1 MPTVE
6 VTCPEGVSEGEV
18 LHVEYEGA
26 SFAVHVPPGVQ
37 CGFTFAVELETAATQ
52 PEPEPEYEVE
62 PAEAE
67 ADELETTGAA
77 TAGAAAEALES
88 EPEAPIVS
96 KPAAVP
102 GATAAGLSVLMAAVA
117 QRRLSPA
124 NAQALIIVMV
134 DPSPVVSERPA
145 ACGVL
150 RKRPD
155 VKGGVCWPPSLRL
168 IDA

>member
-37 CGFTFAVELETAATQ
+37 CGYTFAVELETAATQ

-62 PAEAE
+62 PADAE
-67 ADELETTGAA
+67 AAELETAGAA
-77 TAGAAAEALES
+77 TADAAAEALES

-102 GATAAGLSVLMAAVA
+102 GATAAGLSRV
-117 QRRLSPA
+117 SS
-124 NAQALIIVMV
+124 MV
-134 DPSPVVSERPA
+134 CPSTRAP
-145 ACGVL
+145 
-150 RKRPD
+150 
-155 VKGGVCWPPSLRL
+155 
-168 IDA
+168 

>member
-6 VTCPEGVSEGEV
+6 VTCPEGMSEGEV

-37 CGFTFAVELETAATQ
+37 CGYTFAVELETAATQQ

-62 PAEAE
+62 PADAK
-67 ADELETTGAA
+67 ADELETASAA
-77 TAGAAAEALES
+77 TAGAAAQALES

-102 GATAAGLSVLMAAVA
+102 GATAASLSVLMAAVA

-134 DPSPVVSERPA
+134 DPSPVVSERRA
-145 ACGVL
+145 ACGEEARCEGRSVL
-150 RKRPD
+150 ASIIR
-155 VKGGVCWPPSLRL
+155 
-168 IDA
+168 AN

>member
-26 SFAVHVPPGVQ
+26 SFSVHVPPGVQ
-37 CGFTFAVELETAATQ
+37 CGYTFAVELETAATQ
-52 PEPEPEYEVE
+52 LEPDPEYEVE
-62 PAEAE
+62 PTDAE
-67 ADELETTGAA
+67 ADELETASAA

-88 EPEAPIVS
+88 EPEAPVVS

-102 GATAAGLSVLMAAVA
+102 GATAASLSVLMAAVA

-134 DPSPVVSERPA
+134 DPCPVASERPA
-145 ACGVL
+145 ARGVQ
-150 RKRPD
+150 RKSPM
-155 VKGGVCWPPSLRL
+155 
-168 IDA
+168 

>member
-6 VTCPEGVSEGEV
+6 VTCPGGVCEGEM

-37 CGFTFAVELETAATQ
+37 CGSTFAVELETAATQ
-52 PEPEPEYEVE
+52 LEPEPEYEVE
-62 PAEAE
+62 PADAE
-67 ADELETTGAA
+67 ANELETAGAA
-77 TAGAAAEALES
+77 TAGAAAEAPAS

-102 GATAAGLSVLMAAVA
+102 GAAAAGLSVLMAAVA

-124 NAQALIIVMV
+124 NAQAPIIVMV
-134 DPSPVVSERPA
+134 DPNPVVSKRPA
-145 ACGVL
+145 ARCEGSSVL
-150 RKRPD
+150 AA
-155 VKGGVCWPPSLRL
+155 
-168 IDA
+168 IIEAN